1 VVFGVAAAQ
10 LVYDVANYKALADAG
25 STDTIPPGRKIT
37 LDNWQKYKKF
47 MPVWMQAAYSGQ
59 YKWHVGEQ
67 SEYTVEVGATQHYPM
82 VKYVENTEKYG
93 GQAKLVRL
101 PTGGMKWEGYVA
113 GLPFPNPTE
122 PDLGAKLAY
131 KHLGQFPANDAELPR
146 LELDC

>member
-1 VVFGVAAAQ
+1 MHVQKNRRISFRWCGLPIPIHEAAVRAGQGVRYETPRKAPAGDSSRCVNRIVVFGVAAAQ

-67 SEYTVEVGATQHYPM
+67 SEYTVEVGATQPYPM
-82 VKYVENTEKYG
+82 VKYVENTEK
-93 GQAKLVRL
+93 
-101 PTGGMKWEGYVA
+101 
-113 GLPFPNPTE
+113 
-122 PDLGAKLAY
+122 
-131 KHLGQFPANDAELPR
+131 
-146 LELDC
+146 